1 MESPRRRG
9 RGWRGALGCGTSGG
23 ARRGRG
29 RGGCRSTD
37 RPLLEAREGRACLQ
51 LRVRHRL
58 GDAVHER
65 RGRPGRLFR
74 HRRASREHGSEARR
88 ADPRCC
94 QRRTRCSTGADRTWH
109 ARSVRHGEARVIV
122 TDRLRPHVFRLPIEK
137 IRAGYK
143 SDIYFARTKLI
154 LERDGLRDRVT
165 MQVFQKRP
173 DGVIV
178 GTDLTLGM
186 LQGGA
191 GRYRDLA
198 KSEALFER
206 YLAEE
211 RRLYAAWLE
220 LPALDWTAYAP
231 IAREVFDISREL
243 ASLWEPG
250 WRALEVESLYDGET
264 AERGEPVMRIEG
276 EYAAFAHLET
286 LYLGALSEGTRVA
299 TNTRDV
305 VGAANGKPVIMFGA
319 RHQVHEAQ
327 AGSGYAAY
335 VGGATAVS
343 TDEQGEWWGSTGLGT
358 VPHALI
364 AVYRGDTTV
373 ATLKFDEYINRAPD
387 AIGHLTAKGTPEG
400 HVNVT
405 SLVDFNNDVVNTLL
419 GVAHALGARLWGVR
433 VDTSESL
440 VDRAILRELEEKEG
454 VANTELRGVTPRL
467 VELLREA
474 LDQSGYRHV
483 RIVASGGFD
492 AQKIRPF
499 EDLRVA
505 VDVYG
510 VGSALVHRVGFD
522 HTADIARAEGRPRAK
537 VGRRYIA
544 SDRLHPVDW
553 PSLVGEPDWAR
564 SSS

>member
-1 MESPRRRG
+1 
-9 RGWRGALGCGTSGG
+9 
-23 ARRGRG
+23 
-29 RGGCRSTD
+29 
-37 RPLLEAREGRACLQ
+37 
-51 LRVRHRL
+51 
-58 GDAVHER
+58 
-65 RGRPGRLFR
+65 
-74 HRRASREHGSEARR
+74 
-88 ADPRCC
+88 
-94 QRRTRCSTGADRTWH
+94 
-109 ARSVRHGEARVIV
+109 VIV

-154 LERDGLRDRVT
+154 LERDGRRDRVT

-173 DGVIV
+173 DAVIV
-178 GTDLTLGM
+178 GTDLTLAM
-186 LQGGA
+186 LHVGA
-191 GRYRDLA
+191 GQYRDRA

-206 YLAEE
+206 YLAAE

-220 LPALDWTAYAP
+220 LPALDWNAYAP

-243 ASLWEPG
+243 AALWEPA
-250 WRALEVESLYDGET
+250 WHKLAVASLYDGET
-264 AERGEPVMRIEG
+264 AAPHEPVMHIEG

-305 VGAANGKPVIMFGA
+305 VSAANGKPVIMFGA

-364 AVYRGDTTV
+364 AVYGGDTTV
-373 ATLKFDEYINRAPD
+373 ATLKFDEYINRASD
-387 AIGHLTAKGTPEG
+387 VIGHLTAKGTPEG

-405 SLVDFNNDVVNTLL
+405 SLVDFQNDVVNTSL

-454 VANTELRGVTPRL
+454 VAVGELRGVTPRL
-467 VELLREA
+467 VELLRDA
-474 LDQSGYRHV
+474 LDRNGYRHV

-492 AQKIRPF
+492 ADKIRRF
-499 EDLRVA
+499 EQLHVP

-510 VGSALVHRVGFD
+510 VGSALVHGSGFD
-522 HTADIARAEGRPRAK
+522 HTADIVRVEGRPLAK
-537 VGRRYIA
+537 TGRTYIESA
-544 SDRLHPVDW
+544 RLHQVDW
-553 PSLVGEPDWAR
+553 RSLVSETDWAH